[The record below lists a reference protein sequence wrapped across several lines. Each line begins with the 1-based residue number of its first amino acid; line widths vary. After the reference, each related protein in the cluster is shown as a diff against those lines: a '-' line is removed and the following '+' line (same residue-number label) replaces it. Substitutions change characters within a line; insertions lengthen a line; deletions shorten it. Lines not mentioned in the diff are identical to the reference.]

1 MHRLVREITGCWV
14 EEQRIE
20 HPKVCPLQPLWHEA
34 RCLADIPSLHLK
46 QEFWAI
52 FTELQRE
59 LNGIHRYQPHN
70 TIYTTY
76 EYFIPGY
83 LYKNVCRA
91 NSLEK
96 IEYFPLGWRA
106 NLSPSAHNKNTA
118 SLRGKGWMDFS
129 AAPYNMGSVL
139 STVLFRG
146 HRQTTPR
153 PWVCSM
159 SSPPPPGSGGQG
171 DPRHRWCSD
180 LLLHPEWWH
189 PFSLCR
195 QPCVCILHIRNGGRL
210 LISCKKGGVSA
221 PSVLDTQH
229 KHRHLRQKGLIPHCF
244 KLSFFF
250 F

>member
-20 HPKVCPLQPLWHEA
+20 YPKVCPLQPLWHEA

-52 FTELQRE
+52 FTELRRE
-59 LNGIHRYQPHN
+59 LNGIHRYHPHN
-70 TIYTTY
+70 TIYTIY

-118 SLRGKGWMDFS
+118 SLRGKGWMGFS
-129 AAPYNMGSVL
+129 VAPYNTGSVL
-139 STVLFRG
+139 SSVLFRG
-146 HRQTTPR
+146 HDR
-153 PWVCSM
+153 PHSV
-159 SSPPPPGSGGQG
+159 PGSVPCHHPRLLEAEGRGIPGTG
-171 DPRHRWCSD
+171 DPQTSCCSLSGD
-180 LLLHPEWWH
+180 IL
-189 PFSLCR
+189 SL
-195 QPCVCILHIRNGGRL
+195 
-210 LISCKKGGVSA
+210 SA
-221 PSVLDTQH
+221 GSLAYAFCT
-229 KHRHLRQKGLIPHCF
+229 
-244 KLSFFF
+244 
-250 F
+250 